1 MTGDSSAPDIG
12 FIGLGTMGYDMAT
25 HLCSKHR
32 VVAYDKNPKVLAP
45 LRDSEIE
52 LAEHATGAAA
62 EKPIVILML
71 PDTPDVTSVVDEISE
86 SLSPGQLVIDM
97 STISPVATREI
108 GAALDARGIGFID
121 APVSGGPAG
130 AKNAALSI
138 MAGASTRDFAT
149 AKPVFELMGSTIV
162 HVGEVGAGQ
171 TTKLCNQLVCAMNL
185 QAVSEAIAL
194 GRANG
199 LDLKKLRRVLMG
211 GSANSWM
218 LENLGTQMIDGDA
231 TAGFRIDLMLKD
243 LRLVSEL
250 AFQQDLPLPGASL
263 ATQLY
268 LEARAHGEGG
278 LGNQG
283 IYRVYDRLT
292 GADTDS

>member
-1 MTGDSSAPDIG
+1 MTSESHLPDIG
-12 FIGLGTMGYDMAT
+12 FIGLGTMGFDMAL
-25 HLCSKHR
+25 HISGKHD
-32 VVAYDKNPKVLAP
+32 VFAYDKNPEMMAQLADTSINGT
-45 LRDSEIE
+45 RNA
-52 LAEHATGAAA
+52 AEAAM

-71 PDTPDVTSVVDEISE
+71 PDTPDVEAVLDE
-86 SLSPGQLVIDM
+86 LSNTLKADQLVIDM
-97 STISPVATREI
+97 STISPVKTREV
-108 GAALDARGIGFID
+108 GAALTARGIGFID
-121 APVSGGPAG
+121 APVSGGPIG

-138 MAGASTRDFAT
+138 MAGASNQDFAS
-149 AKPVFELMGSTIV
+149 AKPVLELMGETIV

-194 GRANG
+194 GKANG

-211 GSANSWM
+211 GSASSWM

-231 TAGFRIDLMLKD
+231 SAGFRIDLMLKD

-268 LEARAHGEGG
+268 LEARAHGEGN

-292 GADTDS
+292 GSNTET